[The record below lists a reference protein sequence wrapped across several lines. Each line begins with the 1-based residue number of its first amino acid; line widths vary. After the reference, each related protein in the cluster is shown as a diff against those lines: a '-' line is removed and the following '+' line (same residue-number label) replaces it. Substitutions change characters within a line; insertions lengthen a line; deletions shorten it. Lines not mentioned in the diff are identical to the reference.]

1 MTTGSGPGASA
12 PTLSA
17 KSTESRDQM
26 LRCSLNLITP
36 QRYRTLI
43 SGTRRFQSAQH
54 SLGQDSDLLGAEIG
68 VQGSVLPVL
77 LGW

>member
-1 MTTGSGPGASA
+1 
-12 PTLSA
+12 
-17 KSTESRDQM
+17 M
-26 LRCSLNLITP
+26 LRCSLNRITP

-43 SGTRRFQSAQH
+43 SGTRRFQSVQH
-54 SLGQDSDLLGAEIG
+54 SLGQDSDLLGTEIG